1 MHNKS
6 ETLSKISKTQLKKEA
21 MALREL
27 GKDLTS
33 FPTNYL
39 DQLGLNPKLRVA
51 IDDFKRLPN
60 SHGARKRQLQYI
72 GRLIR
77 ENGGELLK
85 TQIHHLNSSSKQ
97 QTKLNSTSEIFE
109 RIISEGEAAITEMVA
124 KQKFERQK
132 LRQLRSNILRANS
145 ENRDSAES
153 KLRAYIKLIID

>member
-33 FPTNYL
+33 FPTNDL
-39 DQLGLNPKLRVA
+39 DQLPLNPKLRVA

-60 SHGARKRQLQYI
+60 SRGARKRQLQYI

-85 TQIHHLNSSSKQ
+85 TQIHHLNSSP
-97 QTKLNSTSEIFE
+97 KLNSTSELFE
-109 RIISEGEAAITEMVA
+109 RIISEGEAAITEIVA

-153 KLRAYIKLIID
+153 KLRAYIKLTID

>member
-77 ENGGELLK
+77 ENGGDLLK
-85 TQIHHLNSSSKQ
+85 TQIHHLNSPSKQ

-109 RIISEGEAAITEMVA
+109 RIISEGEAAITEIVA

>member
-33 FPTNYL
+33 FPTNDL

-77 ENGGELLK
+77 ENGG
-85 TQIHHLNSSSKQ
+85 
-97 QTKLNSTSEIFE
+97 
-109 RIISEGEAAITEMVA
+109 
-124 KQKFERQK
+124 
-132 LRQLRSNILRANS
+132 
-145 ENRDSAES
+145 D
-153 KLRAYIKLIID
+153 